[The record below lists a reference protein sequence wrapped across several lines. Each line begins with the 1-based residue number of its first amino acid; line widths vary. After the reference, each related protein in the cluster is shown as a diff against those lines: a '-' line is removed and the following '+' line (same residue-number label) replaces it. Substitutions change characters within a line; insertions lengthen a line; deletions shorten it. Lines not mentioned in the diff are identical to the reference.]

1 MPASRQ
7 ASTTT
12 ACLTQVLGD
21 FNETLRDC
29 FQLMDDKS
37 VYATQQGFL
46 YNIQWYIRVKDDVEQ
61 LRDRIAFLN
70 IKVSERPLSSNTVNG
85 EPDQYGSYLSSSSL
99 STCKMLRRP
108 LAAGHL

>member
-7 ASTTT
+7 SSTTT

-21 FNETLRDC
+21 FNETLQGC
-29 FQLMDDKS
+29 FQLLDDKS

-70 IKVSERPLSSNTVNG
+70 IKVSVFLTV
-85 EPDQYGSYLSSSSL
+85 SL
-99 STCKMLRRP
+99 CGANCLEVVHRAQVFGYVSLLTV
-108 LAAGHL
+108 AS